1 MRQIKITGGR
11 LKGRSIEIDGRHGA
25 RFTPSKVR
33 EAIFN
38 IIGDV
43 EGKKILDLFAGS
55 GSFAIEALSRGAL
68 SATCVEKEKEM
79 CLLIGRNLQALTLM
93 SFCDIRNMEVR
104 TSVPF
109 LYKKGYKYDII
120 FMDPP
125 YEKGYV
131 KDTVSLFDGGVM
143 CAENGL
149 LIVEHSK
156 RESFEALE
164 TNGWEMIVM
173 KRYGD
178 TCVTMLKLQQHSNIR
193 SL

>member
-1 MRQIKITGGR
+1 MRQIKITGGQ

-55 GSFAIEALSRGAL
+55 GSFTIEALSRGAL

-79 CLLIGRNLQALTLM
+79 CLLIGRNLQTLALM
-93 SFCDIRNMEVR
+93 SSCNILNMEVC

-125 YEKGYV
+125 YEKGFV
-131 KDTVSLFDGGVM
+131 KATLSLLSNGSI
-143 CAENGL
+143 CSENGL

-156 RESFEALE
+156 RESFETLE
-164 TNGWEMIVM
+164 TNGWETIVM

-178 TCVTMLKLQQHSNIR
+178 TCVTMLKLKQHST
-193 SL
+193 